1 MRAVGW
7 RGLRAGWASHHAGL
21 GWRQHRWRMQ
31 AADSAAAVVAAGAA
45 GIAVVAARRTIP
57 LRVRA
62 GVAGARDGVPGVCHA
77 LAAGG
82 RVGNGGTWRGRRA
95 AP

>member
-1 MRAVGW
+1 
-7 RGLRAGWASHHAGL
+7 
-21 GWRQHRWRMQ
+21 MQ

-62 GVAGARDGVPGVCHA
+62 GVGGVAGARDGVPGVCHA

-82 RVGNGGTWRGRRA
+82 RVGDGGTWRGRRA